1 MKRLE
6 DFIRNHSVRKRG
18 QNFFISFQGFII
30 VAGAQLFE
38 FRLNSPDIL
47 HKPVMA
53 VFSNFE

>member
-18 QNFFISFQGFII
+18 QNFVISFQGFII